1 MIYLTNKT
9 QNIDSKLIK
18 FATDARNFSYAPYSK
33 FSVGT
38 ALLCKNLKIFT
49 GCNIENAS
57 FSATNC
63 AERTAFF
70 KAISNGEKDFSA
82 IAIVGGNADDSIKN
96 FCFPCGVCLQV
107 MSEFCDVEKFTV
119 ILYNGKI
126 LKKYK
131 LCELLPQSFNKN
143 SL

>member
-1 MIYLTNKT
+1 MTNET
-9 QNIDSKLIK
+9 QNMNSKLIK

-70 KAISNGEKDFSA
+70 KAISNGEKDFST
-82 IAIVGGNADDSIKN
+82 IAIVGGNEDDSIKN

>member
-1 MIYLTNKT
+1 MTNKT

-18 FATDARNFSYAPYSK
+18 FATDARNLSYAPYSK
-33 FSVGT
+33 FSVGA

-82 IAIVGGNADDSIKN
+82 IAIVGGNAGDSIKN

-119 ILYNGKI
+119 ILYNSKI

-131 LCELLPQSFNKN
+131 LCELLPQNFNKN